1 MIKGK
6 NIYRYALN
14 TNKSDKTVRSEMR
27 KRILALTVATLFIL
41 TGITF
46 ALTDEEYKI
55 VQKAAN
61 EYMSNVPSDGYHVM
75 AADVLKRIQSGDK
88 NMLIVDVRMPKDKK
102 YDQGHL
108 PGAIYI
114 GFKEIAQPDN
124 LAKLPKDKDIIVH
137 CDTGH
142 EQNKALSV
150 LRMLGFKAYDMKWG
164 MMSWKTLPPTGL
176 TLQAIEGSM
185 LNNYPVEK

>member
-1 MIKGK
+1 MKKRVLIMVMA
-6 NIYRYALN
+6 ALL
-14 TNKSDKTVRSEMR
+14 V
-27 KRILALTVATLFIL
+27 LA
-41 TGITF
+41 GSSF
-46 ALTDEEYKI
+46 ALTDDEYKV
-55 VQKAAN
+55 VQKVAY
-61 EYMSNVPSDGYHVM
+61 EYMSNVPADGYHVM
-75 AADVLKRIQSGDK
+75 AEDVLKRIQAGDK
-88 NMLIVDVRMPKDKK
+88 NLVIVDVRMPKDKK

-114 GFKEIAQPDN
+114 GFKEIAKPEN
-124 LAKLPKDKDIIVH
+124 LAKLPKDKDIIVL

-150 LRMLGFKAYDMKWG
+150 LRMLGYKAYDMKWG

-176 TLQAIEGSM
+176 TLKAIEGSI

>member
-1 MIKGK
+1 
-6 NIYRYALN
+6 
-14 TNKSDKTVRSEMR
+14 MR
-27 KRILALTVATLFIL
+27 KRILALAAATLFIL
-41 TGITF
+41 TGVAG
-46 ALTDEEYKI
+46 ALTDEEYKT
-55 VQKAAN
+55 VQNVAN

-75 AADVLKRIQSGDK
+75 AADVLKRIQAGDK

-114 GFKEIAQPDN
+114 GFKEIAQPEN
-124 LAKLPKDKDIIVH
+124 LAKLSKDKDIIVH

-142 EQNKALSV
+142 EQNKVLSV
-150 LRMLGFKAYDMKWG
+150 LRMLGYKAYDMKWG